1 MNGQRKIKGTLID
14 VLDKRLCMKIE
25 KEELLVDFKN
35 IEKGKLDLEDQLN
48 KKNG

>member
-1 MNGQRKIKGTLID
+1 
-14 VLDKRLCMKIE
+14 MKIE

>member
-1 MNGQRKIKGTLID
+1 VEIK
-14 VLDKRLCMKIE
+14 